1 MFQNHKICVVIPA
14 LNEEATIGQVIEAIP
29 TFVDHVIVINDG
41 STDQTEV
48 IALSKGALVVSHKGN
63 KGLGTAFKS
72 GIQKVLELQGDVMV
86 NMDADG
92 QFNPADIQKLI
103 EPIVTQQADFVTAS
117 RFKNQ
122 EYWPQMSKTKFWGNQ
137 RMSELISSIVGQR
150 FYDVSCGFR
159 AYSRDTLL
167 RLNLFGKFT
176 YTQETFLDLAHK
188 GLTIVEVPTVVRG
201 TREFGQSRMASN
213 LFNYAYR
220 TSKIILQTLRDY
232 NPFRLFWRVSVVI
245 ALIGIGLG
253 TFLLAHY
260 LQTGEFSPHKW
271 AGFASAFFIV
281 LALFVLGMGFIM
293 DMFTRMRQN
302 QEEILYYLK
311 KAQYSSKNDKH

>member
-1 MFQNHKICVVIPA
+1 MFQNHTICVVIPA
-14 LNEEATIGQVIEAIP
+14 LNEAATIGKVIAAVP
-29 TFVDHVIVINDG
+29 SFVDHVVVIDDG
-41 STDQTEV
+41 STDETAA
-48 IALSKGALVVSHKGN
+48 IAHAQNAIVVSHKGN

-72 GIQKVLELQGDVMV
+72 GVQKVLELGGDVMV

-92 QFNPADIQKLI
+92 QFNPVDIEKLI
-103 EPIVTQQADFVTAS
+103 TPIVNQQADFVTAS
-117 RFKNQ
+117 RFKDAAL
-122 EYWPQMSKTKFWGNQ
+122 YPQMSRTKFWGNQ
-137 RMSELISSIVGQR
+137 RMAELISNLVGQR

-188 GLTIVEVPTVVRG
+188 GLTIVEIPVVVRG

-232 NPFRLFWRVSVVI
+232 NPFRLFWRAALLAGIVGTALSV
-245 ALIGIGLG
+245 
-253 TFLLAHY
+253 FLLNHY
-260 LQTGEFSPHKW
+260 WQTGEFSPHKW
-271 AGFASAFFIV
+271 AGFAAAFFIT
-281 LALFVLGMGFIM
+281 LAMFILAMGFIM

-302 QEEILYYLK
+302 QEEILYHLK
-311 KAQYSSKNDKH
+311 SARYRKN